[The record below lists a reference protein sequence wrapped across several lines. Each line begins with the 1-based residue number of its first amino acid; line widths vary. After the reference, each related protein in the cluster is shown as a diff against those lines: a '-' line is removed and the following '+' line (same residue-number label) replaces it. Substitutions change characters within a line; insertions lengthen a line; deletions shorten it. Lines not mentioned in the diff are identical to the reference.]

1 MTSRA
6 QQLRQLLETT
16 DGALL
21 VPAAPN
27 ALSARVV
34 EEAGFE
40 VERTYGW
47 FDYRPFRG
55 QEDMV
60 FVARRR
66 D

>member
-1 MTSRA
+1 MRLA
-6 QQLRQLLETT
+6 WI
-16 DGALL
+16 
-21 VPAAPN
+21 
-27 ALSARVV
+27 SAKDWRKTLKA
-34 EEAGFE
+34 AGFE